1 MLRLALRPL
10 ECQPMGTGGAEAS
23 PIAVR
28 VTEPE
33 GADASGIGVA
43 AASSGGQASVV
54 RLRRSQGVGP
64 RHDPPP

>member
-1 MLRLALRPL
+1 
-10 ECQPMGTGGAEAS
+10 MGTGGAEAS